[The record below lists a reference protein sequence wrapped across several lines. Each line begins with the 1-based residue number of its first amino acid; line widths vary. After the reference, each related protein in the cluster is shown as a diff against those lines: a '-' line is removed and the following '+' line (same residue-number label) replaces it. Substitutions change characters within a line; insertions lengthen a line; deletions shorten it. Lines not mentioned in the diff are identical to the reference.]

1 MKDRFSLKDR
11 ITLLLSI
18 LAPLLSVA
26 ASINSEL
33 KGNAEH
39 KRTVRGQLT
48 DILSRLIS
56 INLENAKVMRDIGQ
70 TGSLYAQQVSS
81 ILSQQNA
88 FLLDQA
94 MYLSTQIPTLVTT
107 VELNTIATANANA
120 GNLIVAE
127 QFYRRAIDSAPSD
140 NFLALATRSYAAFL
154 FPQRRSEEGRE
165 QFRRSIA
172 LLKGGDNLVR
182 LTNGVTY
189 QMWGHHDKSGTSWF
203 SLWLRRQRFGFTC
216 H

>member
-1 MKDRFSLKDR
+1 MGYFNSAMVLANQPDWSALDSFPSDHGLRAYSHKDGGPW
-11 ITLLLSI
+11 LL
-18 LAPLLSVA
+18 
-26 ASINSEL
+26 ECW
-33 KGNAEH
+33 
-39 KRTVRGQLT
+39 R
-48 DILSRLIS
+48 LSR
-56 INLENAKVMRDIGQ
+56 RGDPYPFQG
-70 TGSLYAQQVSS
+70 
-81 ILSQQNA
+81 
-88 FLLDQA
+88 
-94 MYLSTQIPTLVTT
+94 
-107 VELNTIATANANA
+107 
-120 GNLIVAE
+120 
-127 QFYRRAIDSAPSD
+127 APSD